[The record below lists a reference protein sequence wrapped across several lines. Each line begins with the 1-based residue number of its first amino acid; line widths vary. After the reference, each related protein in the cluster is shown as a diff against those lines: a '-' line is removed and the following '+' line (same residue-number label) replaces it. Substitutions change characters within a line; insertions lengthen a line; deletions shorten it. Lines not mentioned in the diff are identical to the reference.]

1 MASVKLTELRLTP
14 VAVKDLTDI
23 WIFKADKW
31 SLAQADRYIDGL
43 HDTFQ
48 ALLEMS
54 KIARERAEFTP
65 PVRIHPSGQH
75 VVIYRISR
83 EMLEVVRV
91 LDGQQ
96 NWQAILKIG
105 Q

>member
-14 VAVKDLTDI
+14 VAVKDLTNI
-23 WIFKADKW
+23 WIYTTDKW
-31 SLAQADRYIDGL
+31 SLAQADRYIDAL
-43 HDTFQ
+43 NDTFQ
-48 ALLEMS
+48 TLLEMPE
-54 KIARERAEFTP
+54 IAREWTEFDP
-65 PVRIHPSGQH
+65 KVRIHPSGQH
-75 VVIYRISR
+75 VVVYQISQ
-83 EMLEVVRV
+83 EALEVVRV